1 MAKLALCHDGR
12 SLAVMYRSGC
22 RCEQCVSWQ
31 RKRYL
36 ATKESVVKRVKSGE
50 IKHGTGMAYD
60 LGQCRCPLCL
70 EFQRKKRCK
79 LAANGNRHVRRNQ
92 WKVRGMRR
100 GGFDFTYSDYELL
113 WNEQRQRCAICEKPV
128 QIIKSKEGNAAAVD
142 HDHNTGEVRG
152 LLCMKCNMGV
162 GQFND
167 NAQLLHKAARY
178 LENSCF
184 PVLNIVKTA

>member
-1 MAKLALCHDGR
+1 M
-12 SLAVMYRSGC
+12 SWWQGC
-22 RCEQCVSWQ
+22 YQER
-31 RKRYL
+31 
-36 ATKESVVKRVKSGE
+36 KESVVKRVKSGE
-50 IKHGTGMAYD
+50 IKHGTGMAYG

-70 EFQRKKRCK
+70 EWEKKKRGR
-79 LAANGNRHVRRNQ
+79 LATDGNRYVRRNQ
-92 WKVRGMRR
+92 WRVRGMRR

-113 WNEQRQRCAICEKPV
+113 WNEQRQRCAICDKPV

-178 LENSCF
+178 LENGCF